1 MSTYDVGIIGG
12 GPGGYVA
19 AIKAAQLGGTVCLI
33 EKGEWGGTCLNR
45 GCIPTKTL
53 FSVATLATQIQDA
66 AAFGI
71 QTRDTAIDYT
81 QVLAH
86 KSSVVQRLTGGIA
99 QLLKGNGVH
108 TINGTASLVNK
119 NRIAVGKEA
128 RLQTAPTE
136 SLVNK
141 NRIAVLKSDGTT
153 EHVDAKNVIIATGSE
168 PAEPSMFDVDE
179 TQVLTTTGI
188 LNLPE
193 LPESLIIV
201 GGGVSGCE
209 FASIFN
215 ALGCRVT
222 VLELLPTILATED
235 VQIIRHIQLFMK
247 RKGIQIRTSA
257 KLTQVKKTETH
268 VTAVL
273 ASGEELTAEKMLISI
288 GRRFNTE
295 GIGLEQVGV
304 RTDAG
309 KIRVD
314 SRMQTNM
321 PGIYAV
327 GDVASRYLLAH
338 VASAEGKVAA
348 QNCLGETA
356 TMNYQVIPWCVFT
369 LPEIGHV
376 GMTEKE
382 ATDEGYEV
390 KVGRFPYAA
399 NGIAL
404 GMRETDGF
412 VKTIADAE
420 SGDVLGVHIVGA
432 HASTLIHEAA
442 VAIRTGAA
450 AQDIAHTVHAHPTL
464 SEMVMESA
472 EAAFGK
478 AIHSLS

>member
-19 AIKAAQLGGTVCLI
+19 AIKAAQLGGSVCLI

-53 FSVATLATQIQDA
+53 FAVANLATQVQEAPD
-66 AAFGI
+66 FGVHI
-71 QTRDTAIDYT
+71 SGEATIDYP

-86 KSSVVQRLTGGIA
+86 KTSVIAQLTGGIT
-99 QLLKGNGVH
+99 QLLKANGVD
-108 TINGTASLVNK
+108 TFNGTATLTDSNTIIVSK
-119 NRIAVGKEA
+119 
-128 RLQTAPTE
+128 P
-136 SLVNK
+136 
-141 NRIAVLKSDGTT
+141 DGTT
-153 EHVDAKNVIIATGSE
+153 EQLHAKNVVIATGSE
-168 PAEPSMFDVDE
+168 PAEPPVFEIDE

-188 LNLPE
+188 LNLTE
-193 LPESLIIV
+193 LPESLLIV

-215 ALGCRVT
+215 ALGCQVT

-235 VQIIRHIQLFMK
+235 VQVIRHIQLFMK
-247 RKGIQIRTSA
+247 RKGITIHTGA
-257 KLTQVKKTETH
+257 KLTHVKKSDTD

-273 ASGEELTAEKMLISI
+273 ESGEELTAEKMLVSI
-288 GRRFNTE
+288 GRRYNTE
-295 GIGLEQVGV
+295 NIGLEKVGV
-304 RTDAG
+304 RTEGG
-309 KIRVD
+309 KIVVD
-314 SRMQTNM
+314 TQMQTNV

-348 QNCLGETA
+348 QNCLGTHAE
-356 TMNYQVIPWCVFT
+356 MDYQVIPWCVFT

-399 NGIAL
+399 NGKAL
-404 GMRETDGF
+404 GLRETDGF
-412 VKTIADAE
+412 VKTVSDAD
-420 SGDVLGVHIVGA
+420 SGDILGVHIVGA
-432 HASTLIHEAA
+432 QASNLIHEAA
-442 VAIRTGAA
+442 VGVRLGASA
-450 AQDIAHTVHAHPTL
+450 ADIAHTVHAHPTL

-472 EAAFGK
+472 EAAYDRS
-478 AIHSLS
+478 IHSLH